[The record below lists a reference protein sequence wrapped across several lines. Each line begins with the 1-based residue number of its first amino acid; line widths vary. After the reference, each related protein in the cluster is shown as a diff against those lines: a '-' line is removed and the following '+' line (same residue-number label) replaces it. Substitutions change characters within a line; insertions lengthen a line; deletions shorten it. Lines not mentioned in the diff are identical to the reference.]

1 MTSKYSIA
9 EARDHFSE
17 IVRSVETGEPVKL
30 TRHGKTVV
38 VMVSE
43 QEFER
48 LKGQQKNFWEA
59 LRRYRQEVDLNF
71 DSNPLE
77 EVRTQSVGRSVSL

>member
-1 MTSKYSIA
+1 M
-9 EARDHFSE
+9 
-17 IVRSVETGEPVKL
+17 L
-30 TRHGKTVV
+30 
-38 VMVSE
+38 SE